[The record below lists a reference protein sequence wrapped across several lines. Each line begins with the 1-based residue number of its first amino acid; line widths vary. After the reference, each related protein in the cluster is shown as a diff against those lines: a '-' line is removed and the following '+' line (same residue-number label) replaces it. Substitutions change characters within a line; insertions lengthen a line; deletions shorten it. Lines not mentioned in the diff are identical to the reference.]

1 MTAVYRVGQ
10 GIRSLLAF
18 TQKVELSLAEQYL
31 TPELLALFGRM
42 RQSEQLHSLNVLR
55 SVLAQG
61 TTPPEL
67 GVAALLHD
75 VGKAR
80 YPLWT
85 WQKTLVVL
93 VRAITPGL
101 YRRWIAGSPENFWCR
116 PFVAYE
122 QHPAWSAEMAREAG
136 AREAALWLIKH
147 HQEAGGRWAN
157 HRYGMLLKRLQA
169 ADDLN

>member
-1 MTAVYRVGQ
+1 
-10 GIRSLLAF
+10 
-18 TQKVELSLAEQYL
+18 
-31 TPELLALFGRM
+31 LFGRM

-61 TTPPEL
+61 ATPPEL
-67 GVAALLHD
+67 AVAALLHD

-80 YPLWT
+80 LPLWT

-101 YRRWIAGSPENFWCR
+101 YRRWSAGSPENFWCR

-122 QHPAWSAEMAREAG
+122 QHPIWSAEMVREAG
-136 AREAALWLIKH
+136 ASDAALWLIEH
-147 HQEAGGRWAN
+147 HQEAGGQWAN